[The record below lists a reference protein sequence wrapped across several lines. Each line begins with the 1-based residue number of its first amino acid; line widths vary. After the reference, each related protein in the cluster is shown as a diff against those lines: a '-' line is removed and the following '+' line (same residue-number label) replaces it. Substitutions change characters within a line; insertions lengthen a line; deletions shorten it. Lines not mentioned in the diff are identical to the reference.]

1 MENKIIM
8 ITGATS
14 GFGRAIAIELAKKG
28 ANIIATGRR
37 KERLELLTQ
46 EIKNDQLLTLN
57 FDVRNQSEVYEK
69 IELLD
74 EKWSQIDVLINNAG
88 LAKGLDS
95 SDKIDIDHWNEM
107 VDTNCKGLMYVTNAV
122 LKNMTKNNNGQII
135 NIGSVA
141 GTYPYFGGNVY
152 SASKAFV
159 HHFSLSLRADL
170 ADKNIRVTSLEPG
183 VAETEFSLVRFD
195 GDKLKAKNP
204 MKVLMQLLIRI

>member
-69 IELLD
+69 IELLFF
-74 EKWSQIDVLINNAG
+74 
-88 LAKGLDS
+88 
-95 SDKIDIDHWNEM
+95 
-107 VDTNCKGLMYVTNAV
+107 
-122 LKNMTKNNNGQII
+122 LKFHL
-135 NIGSVA
+135 
-141 GTYPYFGGNVY
+141 Y
-152 SASKAFV
+152 
-159 HHFSLSLRADL
+159 LRQYIQ
-170 ADKNIRVTSLEPG
+170 KK
-183 VAETEFSLVRFD
+183 F
-195 GDKLKAKNP
+195 
-204 MKVLMQLLIRI
+204 Q